1 MSSTGFIC
9 EKADGFQFIFLYR
22 LICILI
28 FYGIIFMPRRFRV
41 IRFEDVVAMCMS
53 CAVVMHSAGYDI
65 IPIIIPVKTIIR

>member
-1 MSSTGFIC
+1 
-9 EKADGFQFIFLYR
+9 
-22 LICILI
+22 
-28 FYGIIFMPRRFRV
+28 MPRRFRV